1 MIKNKLWHL
10 LFLVAVFFKGLD
22 GALELLGGLALLLIK
37 HGTII
42 KYVNSLF
49 YYILSE
55 DPDDPIAAYLINY
68 VAGISKN
75 TELFAAIYLLGHGI
89 IKVGI
94 VTGLYLKKLWVYPLA
109 ELILALF
116 VIYQLYR
123 FSHTSSIL
131 LLLLTVVDAFIIF
144 LIWKEYRR
152 LAGLFAS

>member
-1 MIKNKLWHL
+1 
-10 LFLVAVFFKGLD
+10 LFLIAVFFKGLD
-22 GALELLGGLALLLIK
+22 GTLELLGGLVLLLIK

-42 KYVNSLF
+42 NYVNSLF

-55 DPDDPIAAYLINY
+55 DPDDPIAGYLIHY

-75 TELFAAIYLLGHGI
+75 TELFAAVYLLGHGI

-109 ELILALF
+109 QLVLVVF
-116 VIYQLYR
+116 VVYQLYR
-123 FSHTSSIL
+123 FSHTSSVL
-131 LLLLTVVDAFIIF
+131 LLVLTAIDAFIIF

-152 LAGLFAS
+152 LAGLIST